1 MFQEGYEVRR
11 TYLVQPVERCFK
23 KEEGYEVRRAYLVQP
38 VERCSKK
45 VIKCLEL
52 ILYSMLRGVPTR
64 L

>member
-11 TYLVQPVERCFK
+11 TYLVQPVERCS
-23 KEEGYEVRRAYLVQP
+23 E
-38 VERCSKK
+38 K

-52 ILYSMLRGVPTR
+52 ILYNMLRGVPTR